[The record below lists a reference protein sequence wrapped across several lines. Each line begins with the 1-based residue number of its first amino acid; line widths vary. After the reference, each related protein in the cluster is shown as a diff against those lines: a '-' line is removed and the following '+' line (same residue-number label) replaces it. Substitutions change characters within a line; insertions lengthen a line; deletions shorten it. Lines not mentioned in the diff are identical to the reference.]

1 MGGGVPPAPP
11 TTPTPHTPQHM
22 DPNYTPDPRDWF
34 TLFVPL
40 WATVALFLGF
50 LTCKALTM
58 AFAN

>member
-1 MGGGVPPAPP
+1 
-11 TTPTPHTPQHM
+11 M

-40 WATVALFLGF
+40 WAAVLLGLIILFSQ
-50 LTCKALTM
+50 ALTA